1 MLPTGGGENGGK
13 YFISLKIFGCQIP
26 RPDCC
31 LRPVSGVWAGRRVR
45 SVAPLS
51 AAGSD
56 SDDTEIVD
64 LSGAGTGAGL
74 GAGQGAGRPK
84 TAFQALNSRFS
95 LVLAEL
101 RQVHLR
107 TMKPASLPPLASTGD
122 RWISINILLD

>member
-1 MLPTGGGENGGK
+1 M
-13 YFISLKIFGCQIP
+13 LKIFGCQIP

-64 LSGAGTGAGL
+64 LSGAGAGP
-74 GAGQGAGRPK
+74 GAGRPR

-107 TMKPASLPPLASTGD
+107 TMKPASLPPLANTGD
-122 RWISINILLD
+122 RWISINIYCALWIILYSS

>member
-1 MLPTGGGENGGK
+1 M
-13 YFISLKIFGCQIP
+13 
-26 RPDCC
+26 
-31 LRPVSGVWAGRRVR
+31 
-45 SVAPLS
+45 APLS

-64 LSGAGTGAGL
+64 LSGAGAGP
-74 GAGQGAGRPK
+74 GPGAGRPR

-107 TMKPASLPPLASTGD
+107 TMKPASLPPLANTGD
-122 RWISINILLD
+122 RWISINIYCALWIILYSS

>member
-1 MLPTGGGENGGK
+1 M
-13 YFISLKIFGCQIP
+13 LKIFVCQIP
-26 RPDCC
+26 TPNCC

-64 LSGAGTGAGL
+64 LSGAG
-74 GAGQGAGRPK
+74 AGQRAGAGRPR

-107 TMKPASLPPLASTGD
+107 TMKPASLPPLLDTGHMGD
-122 RWISINILLD
+122 RWILYISS

>member
-1 MLPTGGGENGGK
+1 M
-13 YFISLKIFGCQIP
+13 
-26 RPDCC
+26 
-31 LRPVSGVWAGRRVR
+31 
-45 SVAPLS
+45 APLS

-64 LSGAGTGAGL
+64 LSGAGAGP
-74 GAGQGAGRPK
+74 GAGRPR

>member
-1 MLPTGGGENGGK
+1 M
-13 YFISLKIFGCQIP
+13 LKIFVCQIP
-26 RPDCC
+26 TPNCC

-56 SDDTEIVD
+56 SDNTEIVD
-64 LSGAGTGAGL
+64 LSGAGA
-74 GAGQGAGRPK
+74 GAGQRAGAGRPR

-107 TMKPASLPPLASTGD
+107 TMKPASLPPLLDTGHMGD
-122 RWISINILLD
+122 RWILYISS

>member
-1 MLPTGGGENGGK
+1 M
-13 YFISLKIFGCQIP
+13 
-26 RPDCC
+26 
-31 LRPVSGVWAGRRVR
+31 
-45 SVAPLS
+45 APLS

-64 LSGAGTGAGL
+64 LSGAGPGP
-74 GAGQGAGRPK
+74 GAGRPR

-107 TMKPASLPPLASTGD
+107 TMKPASLPPLANTGD

>member
-1 MLPTGGGENGGK
+1 M
-13 YFISLKIFGCQIP
+13 
-26 RPDCC
+26 
-31 LRPVSGVWAGRRVR
+31 A
-45 SVAPLS
+45 ALS

-64 LSGAGTGAGL
+64 LSGAGQRA
-74 GAGQGAGRPK
+74 GAGRPR

-107 TMKPASLPPLASTGD
+107 TMKPASLPPLLDTGHMGD
-122 RWISINILLD
+122 RWILYISS

>member
-1 MLPTGGGENGGK
+1 M
-13 YFISLKIFGCQIP
+13 
-26 RPDCC
+26 
-31 LRPVSGVWAGRRVR
+31 
-45 SVAPLS
+45 APLS

-64 LSGAGTGAGL
+64 LSGAGP
-74 GAGQGAGRPK
+74 GAGRPR

-122 RWISINILLD
+122 RWISINIYCALWIILYSS

>member
-1 MLPTGGGENGGK
+1 M
-13 YFISLKIFGCQIP
+13 
-26 RPDCC
+26 
-31 LRPVSGVWAGRRVR
+31 
-45 SVAPLS
+45 APLS

-64 LSGAGTGAGL
+64 LSGAGPGP
-74 GAGQGAGRPK
+74 GAGRPR